1 MKQYKLA
8 EGTIDV
14 KDYQI
19 MIDLKKKKTQHNINT
34 KI

>member
-19 MIDLKKKKTQHNINT
+19 MIDFLKKEKKH
-34 KI
+34 